1 MATESKEGAAATPE
15 KKKRPW
21 KAIVLIAVVMLA
33 EGGAVF
39 FATTWI
45 GGGPVSVEG
54 VTPGADA
61 EAPPEDDD
69 AEIRIAELM
78 APNRKTGRVM
88 VYEITIAG
96 RVNKAKAE
104 ALTELVK
111 EKRLLIDD
119 RLSNIIRA
127 ADPRILAED
136 GLEALK
142 RQIRFEINKI
152 LNDENAVKELL
163 IPKLMPH
170 RAD

>member
-1 MATESKEGAAATPE
+1 MATESKEGAATPE

-21 KAIVLIAVVMLA
+21 KAIVIIAVVMLA

-61 EAPPEDDD
+61 EAPPEDDNT
-69 AEIRIAELM
+69 EIRIADLM
-78 APNRKTGRVM
+78 VPNRKTGRVM

-96 RVNKAKAE
+96 RVGKDEAE

-111 EKRLLIDD
+111 QKRLLIDD
-119 RLSNIIRA
+119 RLSNIIRSV
-127 ADPRILAED
+127 DPRILAED

-142 RQIRFEINKI
+142 RQMRFEINK
-152 LNDENAVKELL
+152 LLGDENAIRELL
-163 IPKLMPH
+163 IPKLMQH
-170 RAD
+170 RGD